1 MQAVFK
7 LHSYKQCL
15 WWNYRLSLERWWKI
29 CIEFNCIDQCTCLD
43 NGINC
48 HHGNFVNLQSIP
60 SLLNYVLLIRIIG
73 TGVSQIDVNMIRNAI
88 ILITRHNKL
97 LQPFPC
103 HPALGSAKM
112 KVLDKSFNKIKK
124 LHEQHF
130 SCLWYLIQMILDNN
144 EITHIL
150 EYLFEYLTALKLLS
164 LNSNKV
170 THLFK
175 CSFCSLSNL
184 VLLIF

>member
-1 MQAVFK
+1 M
-7 LHSYKQCL
+7 
-15 WWNYRLSLERWWKI
+15 
-29 CIEFNCIDQCTCLD
+29 D

-97 LQPFPC
+97 WQPFPC

-112 KVLDKSFNKIKK
+112 NVLDKSFNKINK

-130 SCLWYLIQMILDNN
+130 TCL
-144 EITHIL
+144 
-150 EYLFEYLTALKLLS
+150 
-164 LNSNKV
+164 
-170 THLFK
+170 
-175 CSFCSLSNL
+175 
-184 VLLIF
+184 